1 MTQKAPERRQV
12 VRFAFYKLDSA
23 WRRLPAERQASAK
36 LEFGETIESFAGRLL
51 LRPYGLVGIRGD
63 CDFLLWQVAE
73 DLDSLVALQTALNRT
88 DLGAYLAVPYSY
100 LAMTRRSIYEFPEAP
115 GAGQPSR
122 LVIRPSDA
130 RYLFVYPFIKT
141 RAWYLLPK
149 PERQGMMDEHVRVGR
164 QYPSIRLNT
173 TYSYGLDDQE
183 FIVAFEGDSPADF
196 LDLVMELR
204 ESKASSYTLRD
215 TPTFTCVQ
223 MSLWDMLDTL
233 GGAGSVQEVSR
244 RPARADGYT
253 PAGTLADLPPG
264 SSRRVYVGGEA
275 VALFNING
283 TVRAIA
289 NRCSHARA
297 SLSEGTVDAARCT
310 VTCPWHEGV
319 FSLETGQPLGGP
331 PSLPVVVYRVK
342 LEGDTVLIAP
352 PPRTPAEAREP
363 TVAPHS

>member
-1 MTQKAPERRQV
+1 MTSKSPERRQV

-36 LEFGETIESFAGRLL
+36 LEFGEAIESFAGRLL

-141 RAWYLLPK
+141 RGWYLLPK
-149 PERQGMMDEHVRVGR
+149 PERQVMMDEHVRIGR

-183 FIVAFEGDSPADF
+183 FIVAFEGDNPADF
-196 LDLVMELR
+196 LEDRKSTRLNSSHSHISYAVFRLKTN
-204 ESKASSYTLRD
+204 KAT
-215 TPTFTCVQ
+215 
-223 MSLWDMLDTL
+223 
-233 GGAGSVQEVSR
+233 
-244 RPARADGYT
+244 
-253 PAGTLADLPPG
+253 
-264 SSRRVYVGGEA
+264 
-275 VALFNING
+275 N
-283 TVRAIA
+283 
-289 NRCSHARA
+289 
-297 SLSEGTVDAARCT
+297 
-310 VTCPWHEGV
+310 
-319 FSLETGQPLGGP
+319 
-331 PSLPVVVYRVK
+331 
-342 LEGDTVLIAP
+342 
-352 PPRTPAEAREP
+352 
-363 TVAPHS
+363 

>member
-1 MTQKAPERRQV
+1 MTPKPPERRQV
-12 VRFAFYKLDSA
+12 VRFAFYKLDGA
-23 WRRLPAERQASAK
+23 WRRLSAERQASSK
-36 LEFGETIESFAGRLL
+36 IEFGQTIESFTGRLL

-73 DLDSLVALQTALNRT
+73 NLDSLVALQTALNGT
-88 DLGAYLAVPYSY
+88 DLGAYLTAPYSY
-100 LAMTRRSIYEFPEAP
+100 LAMTRRSIYEFPEDP
-115 GAGQPSR
+115 GQPSR
-122 LVIRPSDA
+122 LVIRPSEA

-141 RAWYLLPK
+141 RPWYMLPK
-149 PERQGMMDEHVRVGR
+149 AERQAMMDEHVRVGR
-164 QYPSIRLNT
+164 KYPSIRLNT

-183 FIVAFEGDSPADF
+183 FIVAFEGDDPAEF

-233 GGAGSVQEVSR
+233 GGAGSVQAVSR
-244 RPARADGYT
+244 RPVRADGYT
-253 PAGTLADLPPG
+253 PVATLADLPPG
-264 SSRRVYVGGEA
+264 SSRRVYAGSEA
-275 VALFNING
+275 VALFNVNG
-283 TVRAIA
+283 TVHAIA

-297 SLSEGTVDAARCT
+297 SLSEGTIDAARCA

-319 FSLETGQPLGGP
+319 FSLETGQVLGGP
-331 PSLPVVVYRVK
+331 PALPVAVFRVK
-342 LEGDTVLIAP
+342 VEGDAILVA
-352 PPRTPAEAREP
+352 PAEAREP

>member
-1 MTQKAPERRQV
+1 MTSKSPERRQV
-12 VRFAFYKLDSA
+12 VRFAFYKLDST
-23 WRRLPAERQASAK
+23 WRRLSAERQASSK
-36 LEFGETIESFAGRLL
+36 IEFGETIESFAGRLL

-88 DLGAYLAVPYSY
+88 DLGAYLSVPYSY
-100 LAMTRRSIYEFPEAP
+100 LAMTRRSIYEFPEDP
-115 GAGQPSR
+115 SQPSR

-141 RAWYLLPK
+141 RPWYMLPK
-149 PERQGMMDEHVRVGR
+149 AERQSMMDEHVRVGR

-183 FIVAFEGDSPADF
+183 FIVAFEGDNPSDF

-233 GGAGSVQEVSR
+233 GGAGSVQALAR
-244 RPARADGYT
+244 RPTRADGYA
-253 PAGTLADLPPG
+253 PVATLADLPPG
-264 SSRRVYVGGEA
+264 ASRRVYLGGEA
-275 VALFNING
+275 VALFNIAG
-283 TVRAIA
+283 TIRAIA

-297 SLSEGTVDAARCT
+297 SLSEGTIDAARCT

-319 FSLETGQPLGGP
+319 FSLETGQALGGP
-331 PSLPVVVYRVK
+331 PSLPVAVYRVK

-352 PPRTPAEAREP
+352 PPHTPAEAREP

>member
-1 MTQKAPERRQV
+1 MSPKSPERRQV

-36 LEFGETIESFAGRLL
+36 LEFGETIEGFHGQLL

-73 DLDSLVALQTALNRT
+73 SLDALVALQTALNRT
-88 DLGAYLAVPYSY
+88 DLGAYLSLPYSY
-100 LAMTRRSIYEFPEAP
+100 LARTRRSIYEFPEDP
-115 GAGQPSR
+115 SQPSR

-141 RAWYLLPK
+141 RSWYMLPK
-149 PERQGMMDEHVRVGR
+149 PERQTMMDEHVRVGR
-164 QYPSIRLNT
+164 KYPSIRLNT

-183 FIVAFEGDSPADF
+183 FIVAFEGDKPGDF

-204 ESKASSYTLRD
+204 ESKASSYTLKD

-233 GGAGSVQEVSR
+233 GGAGAAQAVSR

-253 PAGTLADLPPG
+253 PAATLADL
-264 SSRRVYVGGEA
+264 
-275 VALFNING
+275 
-283 TVRAIA
+283 
-289 NRCSHARA
+289 
-297 SLSEGTVDAARCT
+297 
-310 VTCPWHEGV
+310 
-319 FSLETGQPLGGP
+319 
-331 PSLPVVVYRVK
+331 
-342 LEGDTVLIAP
+342 
-352 PPRTPAEAREP
+352 
-363 TVAPHS
+363 

>member
-1 MTQKAPERRQV
+1 MSAKPSEKRQV

-88 DLGAYLAVPYSY
+88 VLGVYLSLPYSY
-100 LAMTRRSIYEFPEAP
+100 LAMTRRSIYEFPEDP
-115 GAGQPSR
+115 SQPSR

-141 RAWYLLPK
+141 RGWYMLPK
-149 PERQGMMDEHVRVGR
+149 AERQTMMDEHVRVGR
-164 QYPSIRLNT
+164 KYPSIRLNT

-183 FIVAFEGDSPADF
+183 FIVAFEGDNPGDF

-204 ESKASSYTLRD
+204 ESQASGYTLRD

-233 GGAGSVQEVSR
+233 GGAGAAQAASR
-244 RPARADGYT
+244 RPTRADGYT
-253 PAGTLADLPPG
+253 PVTALAELPEG
-264 SSRRVYVGGEA
+264 ASRRVYAAGEA
-275 VALFNING
+275 VALFNVSG
-283 TVRAIA
+283 TVHAIA
-289 NRCSHARA
+289 NRCTHARA
-297 SLSEGTVDAARCT
+297 SLSEGTLDPARCA

-319 FSLETGQPLGGP
+319 FSLETGQVLAGP
-331 PSLPVVVYRVK
+331 PALPIGIYRVK
-342 LEGDTVLIAP
+342 LEGDTI
-352 PPRTPAEAREP
+352 
-363 TVAPHS
+363 

>member
-1 MTQKAPERRQV
+1 MSPKSPERRQV

-36 LEFGETIESFAGRLL
+36 LEFGETIESFAGPLL

-73 DLDSLVALQTALNRT
+73 DLESLVALQTALNRT

-100 LAMTRRSIYEFPEAP
+100 LAMTRRSIYEFPEDP
-115 GAGQPSR
+115 SQPSR

-141 RAWYLLPK
+141 RAWYMLPK
-149 PERQGMMDEHVRVGR
+149 AERQTMMDEHVRVGR
-164 QYPSIRLNT
+164 KYPSIRLNT

-183 FIVAFEGDSPADF
+183 FIVAFEGDKPGEF

-204 ESKASSYTLRD
+204 ESKASSYTLKD

-233 GGAGSVQEVSR
+233 GGAGAAQAVSR

-253 PAGTLADLPPG
+253 PAATLADLPPG
-264 SSRRVYVGGEA
+264 ASRRVYAGAEA
-275 VALFNING
+275 VALFNVRG
-283 TVRAIA
+283 TVHAIA
-289 NRCSHARA
+289 NRCTHARA
-297 SLSEGTVDAARCT
+297 SLSEGTVDADRCA

-319 FSLETGQPLGGP
+319 FSLETGQVLGGP
-331 PSLPVVVYRVK
+331 PSLPVATYRVK
-342 LEGDTVLIAP
+342 VEGDTVLVAP
-352 PPRTPAEAREP
+352 PGVPGVMDAREP
-363 TVAPHS
+363 IAPRS